1 MPRDLNLRS
10 WATAALLVAVLLP
23 RGTRTSSLCPSGMR
37 SDGSN
42 PRGGC
47 TTIRLQATPVAP
59 DLEQEYLLGDYTELP
74 GASCTNRPVYH
85 MQTSTPLNTIEHR
98 YLAYVHWAYGLTSL
112 HGWSSMK
119 IPLGQQYVM
128 GVGSLQ
134 HLKWDPCTY
143 TQRT

>member
-1 MPRDLNLRS
+1 MPRELTLRS

-47 TTIRLQATPVAP
+47 STIRLQATPVAP

-98 YLAYVHWAYGLTSL
+98 YLAYVHWAWPYLSSWMVFEENPSGTTVCDGSGITS
-112 HGWSSMK
+112 
-119 IPLGQQYVM
+119 I
-128 GVGSLQ
+128 
-134 HLKWDPCTY
+134 
-143 TQRT
+143 